1 LAVRLL
7 EERTKPETDF
17 EFRLFT
23 EFSKGEKHSY
33 LQGYEVGYI
42 YGLKDAEKLE
52 ATIQRYRFT
61 QGKPSKFD
69 GGRRGAK

>member
-1 LAVRLL
+1 M
-7 EERTKPETDF
+7 EEITRPESDF

-33 LQGYEVGYI
+33 LQGFECGYN
-42 YGLKDAEKLE
+42 YGVKDAEKLD
-52 ATIQRYRFT
+52 ATIERHKFT